1 MGPAASL
8 AREKGDGIG
17 CGLRGQGALCG
28 CGRIREMSDAQKALG
43 GPSGGL
49 LSSLGVVTPWGGW
62 PCGQELGGLNPP
74 ALFATI

>member
-17 CGLRGQGALCG
+17 CGLRGRGALCG

-43 GPSGGL
+43 GGGGPVEG
-49 LSSLGVVTPWGGW
+49 SSLLLV
-62 PCGQELGGLNPP
+62 
-74 ALFATI
+74 